1 MFKLI
6 KPIDEVSEIRDINTQ
21 QIKGYRILI
30 KPEDVNKSIINIE
43 IPEKYK
49 DKIEI
54 IKDSSGVISEILV
67 YEVIN
72 LKDFLKNLK
81 QDMEVE
87 LVDNQPIKEES
98 FEI

>member
-6 KPIDEVSEIRDINTQ
+6 KPVDEVSEIRDINTQ
-21 QIKGYRILI
+21 QIKGYRIFI
-30 KPEDVNKSIINIE
+30 KPEDVNKSIVDVK
-43 IPEKYK
+43 IPEKYQGK
-49 DKIEI
+49 VEI

-72 LKDFLKNLK
+72 LKEFLINLK
-81 QDMEVE
+81 KDIKVE
-87 LVDNQPIKEES
+87 LVDNKPIKEES